1 MVHPSGRLAAPAGCS
16 PDPAAKTPDTGDVLL
31 GWLTRLIAGLAIV
44 AVLGIDAVTVGMATV
59 SVQDQANTAAG
70 AARDSYGNQHN
81 VSVALKAAQASAL
94 ESDSHNVIST
104 TDFSISPTGAV
115 TLHLHRTINT
125 LVAHYLPIDGLKAT
139 SAVGSAQP
147 VAG

>member
-1 MVHPSGRLAAPAGCS
+1 MVHPSGRRVSRPGCS
-16 PDPAAKTPDTGDVLL
+16 HDLAVTSPDTGDVLL
-31 GWLTRLIAGLAIV
+31 GWLTRLIVGLAIV

-70 AARDSYGNQHN
+70 AARDSYGNTHN
-81 VSVALKAAQASAL
+81 LSQALKAAQTSAL
-94 ESDSHNVIST
+94 ESDSHNVITT